1 MQKTS
6 ISHIVVGDFATN
18 CWIYP
23 LAETSAVP
31 GPSLPPGFRAC
42 ALIDPGAEP
51 DRIIAY
57 LNSHALVPLYILLT
71 HGHFDHIAALPSL
84 VSGVSGYRRTGA
96 SGTLPIVAIH
106 AADARYL
113 GPGSYHVHCHS
124 FASVMGSSSAAAY
137 IDALWEDMPP
147 PDITL
152 EEGADIGP
160 FTVLHLPGHT
170 PGSIAL
176 WDKNARVLFS
186 GDTLFQDGYG
196 RTDLPGGNESQ
207 LIASLKRLFAMDREI
222 NVYPGHGAATTIGQ
236 EAGR

>member
-6 ISHIVVGDFATN
+6 VSHIVVGDFATN

-23 LAETSAVP
+23 LAETDTVP
-31 GPSLPPGFRAC
+31 GPSFNKPMPPGFHGC
-42 ALIDPGAEP
+42 ALIDPGAEA

-71 HGHFDHIAALPSL
+71 HGHFDHIAALPPL
-84 VSGVSGYRRTGA
+84 VSKYRRAGA
-96 SGTLPIVAIH
+96 SGAWPIVAIH

-147 PDITL
+147 PDLTL
-152 EEGADIGP
+152 EEGSDIGP

-222 NVYPGHGAATTIGQ
+222 DVYPGHGAGFIM
-236 EAGR
+236 GRRE